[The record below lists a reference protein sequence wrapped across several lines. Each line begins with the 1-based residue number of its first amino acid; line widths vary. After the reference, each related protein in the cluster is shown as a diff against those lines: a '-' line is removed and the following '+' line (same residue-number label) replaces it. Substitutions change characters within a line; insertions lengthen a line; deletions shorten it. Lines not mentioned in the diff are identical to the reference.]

1 MRAGGR
7 GFVRKTLPD
16 ISPSNEMAA
25 PYESNW
31 EYLSD
36 ELKRLDLL
44 ISLLLRREGGRE
56 PAGAAGGEG

>member
-16 ISPSNEMAA
+16 SSPSSEMAA